1 MEVTII
7 ITLIITLIIIVIT
20 IILGTY
26 FRPIKS
32 SVTNKVYNST
42 DVLKETVPDEW
53 LEGLN
58 LKRMIVSPSYTND
71 VNKYKVHCG
80 GDLAMWEGNG
90 WIEEC
95 DPYGWFQWLVA
106 SSLLSSSSPSSSL
119 SSSSSSSLSSSSLPL
134 LPSPRYCRFYQ
145 GRRCYDDKRQIAR
158 GNACFGPKG
167 RWRSNLIN
175 KVLQRHPKNLQK
187 GLDDF
192 TVSPVVRQTL
202 QHWGYQLKLKDLEA
216 ALRR

>member
-1 MEVTII
+1 MQLIFDDHPEFRPNLTPAEV
-7 ITLIITLIIIVIT
+7 LSMGSFG
-20 IILGTY
+20 GTY

-58 LKRMIVSPSYTND
+58 LKRMIVSSTYNNS

-80 GDLAMWEGNG
+80 GDLDMWEQSG
-90 WIEEC
+90 WIESC
-95 DPYGWFQWLVA
+95 DPYGWFQW
-106 SSLLSSSSPSSSL
+106 
-119 SSSSSSSLSSSSLPL
+119 
-134 LPSPRYCRFYQ
+134 YCRFYQ

-167 RWRSNLIN
+167 RWRNNLIN

-187 GLDDF
+187 GIEDF
-192 TVSPVVRQTL
+192 TISPVIRQTL
-202 QHWGYQLKLKDLEA
+202 QHWGYQLKLRDLEA
-216 ALRR
+216 ALKR